1 LYLAQQE
8 ARAPSMAAA
17 GVWDVA
23 ASSSEASASLPDTA
37 AFLALLARLRA
48 GGAAS
53 EEERAAAALFAWDA
67 EVVVSRA
74 PGRMDVMGGI
84 ADYSGSLVLQMPIAE
99 ACHAAAQLGPGDGML
114 TVVSL
119 GGATGARASVF
130 SLPASAL
137 LEGGAPVSYEAAR
150 RALSG
155 DAATR
160 WAAYPL
166 GAAHVLAKEGGA
178 DWSRTGLRV
187 LLSSAVPEVR
197 PLCCADEFGASKHR
211 TRTRSPLTKRRTAVF
226 ALLQGKGVSSS
237 AAVEVATM
245 SAAAALAGVTLDGRT
260 LALWCQLAENR
271 VVGAPCGVMDQMA
284 SSLGRAGELLA
295 LLCRP
300 AEVQGTVALGAH
312 AGVWGI
318 DSGIRHSV
326 GGSDY
331 GAVRAGTFMARTI
344 VGTLA
349 PAARAD
355 ASAAAAAPARVP
367 PASAAAAAGGPA
379 YLTAVPP
386 HEFERAYSAALPE
399 RMTGAA
405 FGAAH
410 GSHGDDITPLCDA
423 TSYAVRTPAAHAVY
437 EHFRVSAFQLA
448 LAAPPGDA
456 QLALLGQLMH
466 QSHESYN
473 RCGLGSSGT
482 DALVA
487 LVEELGP
494 SRGLFGAKIT
504 GGGCGGTVC
513 VLGRADAADA
523 VHEVARRYAAASG
536 TTPHVF
542 TGSSPGAAAFGVL
555 RLTPKK
561 A

>member
-1 LYLAQQE
+1 
-8 ARAPSMAAA
+8 MAATS
-17 GVWDVA
+17 VWDVA

-99 ACHAAAQLGPGDGML
+99 ACHAAAQRGPGDGML

-119 GGATGARASVF
+119 GGASGARASVF
-130 SLPASAL
+130 SLPAAAL

-166 GAAHVLAKEGGA
+166 GAVHVLAKEGGA
-178 DWSRTGLRV
+178 DWYRTGLRV
-187 LLSSAVPEVR
+187 LLSSAVPE
-197 PLCCADEFGASKHR
+197 
-211 TRTRSPLTKRRTAVF
+211 
-226 ALLQGKGVSSS
+226 GKGVSSS

-245 SAAAALAGVTLDGRT
+245 SACAALAGVTLDGRT

-331 GAVRAGTFMARTI
+331 GAVHAGTFMGRTI

-349 PAARAD
+349 AAARAEAA
-355 ASAAAAAPARVP
+355 ASAAAPSRVP

-386 HEFERAYSAALPE
+386 HEFERAYAAALPE
-399 RMTGAA
+399 HMTGAA

-410 GSHGDDITPLCDA
+410 GSHGDDITPLSDA

-437 EHFRVSAFQLA
+437 EHFRVSAFQMV

-523 VHEVARRYAAASG
+523 VYEVARRYAAASG